1 MVDKPDP
8 VLDENIR
15 EATREMPGRR
25 APLPPGTL
33 PGPPPLAQGD
43 QHLPPPPTEP
53 VSSPREQPPPEL
65 TGEPVPPPAERPPE
79 DQPPY
84 VVKPKGPIP
93 PQGNA
98 VENA

>member
-33 PGPPPLAQGD
+33 PGPPPFPQGD
-43 QHLPPPPTEP
+43 QELPPPPTEP

-65 TGEPVPPPAERPPE
+65 AEEPTPPSAQRLAE
-79 DQPPY
+79 DQPPN
-84 VVKPKGPIP
+84 VVRPKGQIP
-93 PQGNA
+93 PRR
-98 VENA
+98 